1 HVVRVQDDV
10 QLIRI
15 EFDQLVGELAVR
27 RSATDEHQ
35 QTGWRL
41 EGPRRLFARDL
52 ETRLAQRGFDVRGDR
67 VVATRFDDDRD
78 GGIVPALLHRTRLAD
93 DADRGEEQDRGTEDR
108 GDEVA

>member
-15 EFDQLVGELAVR
+15 EFDQLVGELAVGR
-27 RSATDEHQ
+27 YAADQHQ
-35 QTGWRL
+35 QTGWHL

-67 VVATRFDDDRD
+67 VVATRLDDDRD
-78 GGIVPALLHRTRLAD
+78 VGIVPALLHRTRLAD
-93 DADRGEEQDRGTEDR
+93 HADRGQRAER
-108 GDEVA
+108 